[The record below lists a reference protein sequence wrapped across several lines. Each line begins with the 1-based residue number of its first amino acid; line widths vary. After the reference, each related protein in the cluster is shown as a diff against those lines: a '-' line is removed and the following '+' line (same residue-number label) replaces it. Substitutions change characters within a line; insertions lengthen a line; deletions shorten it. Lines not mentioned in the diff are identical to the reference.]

1 MTLAL
6 RIPKIFYD
14 DCVACGTP
22 VPEIMKTTQRHYWL
36 NTEHSER
43 ECWDDI
49 KDRAEYYV
57 SLAKWRTHSDPHTVR
72 RLGRA
77 AKAFLNAIDTAKGNP
92 ALVRNISTRDIDRR
106 IDLIACRDL
115 GEN

>member
-36 NTEHSER
+36 NTERSER
-43 ECWDDI
+43 ESWDDI

-57 SLAKWRTHSDPHTVR
+57 SLAKWRNPTAVLNSTTVQ

-77 AKAFLNAIDTAKGNP
+77 AKAFLNALDMAKGNS
-92 ALVRNISTRDIDRR
+92 ALVKNIPNRS
-106 IDLIACRDL
+106 
-115 GEN
+115 